1 MHWTTPGFETL
12 ELSTQLVIKE
22 ALRRGHAV
30 DILDAASCFIRIR
43 GNGKTEY
50 IRQATRTSADTYVSP
65 LIMENKK
72 VTKLLLREAGIRVPD
87 GREYADIAALRA
99 DFPFW
104 KDRDAVVKPNST
116 NFGIAVALLPAP
128 IAEDDYVR
136 AAEAAFREDAVV
148 LVEEL
153 IRGKEYR
160 FLVIGDAVRAILHR
174 VPAHVTGDGRRT
186 IAELIREKN
195 SDPLRGKGYKSPL
208 ERLHMGSEEEAY
220 LRAQGLSFDS
230 VPAAGT
236 DVSLRKNSNIST
248 GGDSLDLTD
257 TVHPGYRDLAVASAA
272 AVGAR
277 ISGVDMMIEDVQ
289 ADPTADNY
297 GIIELNFNPAL
308 HIHDFPYRGQNRE
321 VEKHVLDL
329 LGLRAGAPC

>member
-1 MHWTTPGFETL
+1 MHWTTPGYEKL

-30 DILDAASCFIRIR
+30 DVLDAASCFIRIR
-43 GNGKTEY
+43 GNGRTEY
-50 IRQATRTSADTYVSP
+50 LRQATRTSADAYVSP

-87 GREYADIAALRA
+87 GREYTQAGALRA

-104 KDRDAVVKPNST
+104 KERDAVVKPNST
-116 NFGIAVALLPAP
+116 NFGIAVTLLPAP
-128 IAEDDYVR
+128 IAEGDYVQ
-136 AAEAAFREDAVV
+136 AAEAAFREDGMV

-153 IRGKEYR
+153 IHGQEYR
-160 FLVIGDAVRAILHR
+160 FLVIGDEVRAVLHR
-174 VPAHVTGDGRRT
+174 VPAHVTGDGQRT

-195 SDPLRGKGYKSPL
+195 ADPLRGKGYTSPL
-208 ERLHMGSEEEAY
+208 EKIRMGGEEEDH
-220 LRAQGLSFDS
+220 LRGQGLSFQS

-248 GGDSLDLTD
+248 GGDSLDFTD
-257 TVHPGYRDLAVASAA
+257 EIHPGYRDLAVASAA
-272 AVGAR
+272 AVRAR
-277 ISGVDMMIEDVQ
+277 ISGVDMMIEDYR
-289 ADPTADNY
+289 AEPSRDNY
-297 GIIELNFNPAL
+297 GVIEMNFNPAL
-308 HIHDFPYRGQNRE
+308 HIHDFPYRGRNRE

-329 LGLRAGAPC
+329 VGL